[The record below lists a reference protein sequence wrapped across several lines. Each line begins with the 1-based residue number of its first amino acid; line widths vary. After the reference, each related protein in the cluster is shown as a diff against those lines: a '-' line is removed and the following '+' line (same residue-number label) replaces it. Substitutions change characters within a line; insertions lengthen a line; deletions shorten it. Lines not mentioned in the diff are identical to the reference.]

1 MSANAETTFHI
12 DDGHM
17 DENRASGLLKVIA
30 ASAMKRRPE
39 PQEVANVALSLASG
53 LSTLVAGQ
61 LIRVD
66 GGVA

>member
-1 MSANAETTFHI
+1 
-12 DDGHM
+12 M

-30 ASAMKRRPE
+30 ASAMKRQAE
-39 PQEVANVALSLASG
+39 PQVIANVALLLASG

-61 LIRVD
+61 SIRVD